1 MTRIPDARATD
12 FLGNILRYAPR
23 EAKRRVYLRV
33 SLYAYNYN
41 ILIIN
46 IYTYYIKL

>member
-1 MTRIPDARATD
+1 MTRIPDACATD
-12 FLGNILRYAPR
+12 FLENILRYASR
-23 EAKRRVYLRV
+23 KAKRRVYLRV
-33 SLYAYNYN
+33 PLYAYDYN

>member
-1 MTRIPDARATD
+1 MTRIPDACATD

-23 EAKRRVYLRV
+23 EAKRRVYLHV